1 MPRERAIQEQILHE
15 GSFLHRGPK
24 FKSTCNKWVMYTRIN
39 LKPYHHVVKVEG
51 SMGKSENHGQNLV
64 GQLKSIPSHITALRI
79 EDTPSNEEWAI
90 LGSHFTNVQSLEM
103 DTGWNEDLNDK
114 ELPLHWQLERYK
126 LGSASG
132 EVIGT
137 PHIRQGRVRHLI
149 LLLTSG
155 LRFEGPTTNEKADY
169 ITVREGPPEERKIE
183 ITFIPELVQTW
194 TYNKYSG
201 KQDPPLD
208 EDNHPP
214 TTINMRTLEIIE
226 NDAIDALCRMA
237 IALPHLVANLTTL
250 TIRSTHCQDFH
261 FTNECMIQELLP
273 QLSGLEML
281 RLSIG
286 EIIRERNWIKA
297 FESETFLPYLRRL
310 SFVLDLYYEPREN
323 VTPGGRKRDEKK
335 APVHI
340 LHEARAACEPLYEAA
355 RKRGIMIEQLY
366 DPWSDECATLRQVD
380 GRWLC

>member
-1 MPRERAIQEQILHE
+1 
-15 GSFLHRGPK
+15 
-24 FKSTCNKWVMYTRIN
+24 
-39 LKPYHHVVKVEG
+39 
-51 SMGKSENHGQNLV
+51 MGKSENHGQNLV
-64 GQLKSIPSHITALRI
+64 GQLKSIPSHIMALRI

-155 LRFEGPTTNEKADY
+155 RPLLKGERKADY

-214 TTINMRTLEIIE
+214 TTINMRTLKIIE

-261 FTNECMIQELLP
+261 FTNECMMQELLP

-286 EIIRERNWIKA
+286 EIFENESRLPSLYTWLPPNLSTLRFRGPASLTKPPEWENWIKA